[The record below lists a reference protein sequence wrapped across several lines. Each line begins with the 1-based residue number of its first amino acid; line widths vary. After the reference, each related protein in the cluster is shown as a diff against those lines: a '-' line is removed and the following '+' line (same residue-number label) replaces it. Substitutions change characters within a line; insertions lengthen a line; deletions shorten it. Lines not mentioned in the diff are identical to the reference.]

1 MYAIMDMQKI
11 TKASLISRDT
21 AADNEKTKIRFDVL
35 LKDPA
40 PGIEILQRNFTFS

>member
-1 MYAIMDMQKI
+1 MDMEKI
-11 TKASLISRDT
+11 TKASLISRAT
-21 AADNEKTKIRFDVL
+21 AADDEKTKIRFDVL